1 MCEKGRKGVSGER
14 MLVAMEI
21 NPSHA
26 LKVAMETEI
35 KTQSVLSVF
44 FYFYSSLGYFGLQ
57 LFFFLFVSAKNSVLN
72 YVLFMLTSVT
82 CLLTRR

>member
-35 KTQSVLSVF
+35 KTQSVLSQILN
-44 FYFYSSLGYFGLQ
+44 YESSSTFTPHWVILVYKC
-57 LFFFLFVSAKNSVLN
+57 FFLFSFLQRTV
-72 YVLFMLTSVT
+72 Y
-82 CLLTRR
+82 